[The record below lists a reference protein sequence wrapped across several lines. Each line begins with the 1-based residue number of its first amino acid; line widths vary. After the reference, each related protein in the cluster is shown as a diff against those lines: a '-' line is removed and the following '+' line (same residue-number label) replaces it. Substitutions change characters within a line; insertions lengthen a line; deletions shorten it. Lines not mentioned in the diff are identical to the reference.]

1 MADIVGQ
8 IMAFENGEMSN
19 EEVYAFFQF
28 LLDSGM
34 IHSLQGSYHRMAE
47 QLLNEGLIEQPKQRS

>member
-1 MADIVGQ
+1 MDTVGQ
-8 IMAFENGEMSN
+8 IMAYENGEMTE
-19 EEVYAFFQF
+19 EEVIAFFQF

-34 IHSLQGSYHRMAE
+34 IHSLQDSYHRMAE